1 LLTRRILYLSTIAA
15 ALLAVPRDAAAQGFA
30 LNRFEPAERGSNWF
44 VLDHLDL
51 DGHLRPA
58 VGATFDYQ
66 YQPLALKE
74 GPDKDVRT
82 AVVGHVITMDVG
94 ANVVLWNRVRLGATL
109 PVLFYNEGESAT
121 LRGQPLSSPADQQ
134 GVGDLRFGLDGRLF
148 GTADSP
154 FTLALG
160 GRVWLPT
167 GSPAS
172 YTGDGF
178 VRIGPRLAAAGK
190 IGHFVYA
197 ANVGVVVRN
206 PKSGVVGEVPI
217 DHDFVYGA
225 SAGVTFVH
233 DRITIGPEL
242 YGSTVLGE
250 EAFKTRTSPLEVL
263 LGAHAACPLGLRGG
277 LGIGKGILAGF
288 GSPEV
293 RALAS
298 IEWSPPHEKPV
309 VAPPPEVPSD
319 NDGDG
324 IPDDL
329 DACPDAFGPRTND
342 KRTNGC
348 DDRDKDTIADP
359 IDACPDEAGVP
370 HPNPKR
376 NGCPADQDDDG
387 IIDRLD
393 ACPGA
398 KGAASDDPKQ
408 NGCPE
413 PDRDYDEIP
422 NEKDACPDDPG
433 PANPDPKR
441 NGCPVIRLRETEIAT
456 REPVNF
462 QDDTAVLREDKSTLD
477 VLNAVKD
484 VLIAH
489 AEITKVRV
497 EGHTDNTGTPRSNQ
511 KLSQERADS
520 AMKALIKA
528 GIDKK
533 RLEARGFGQSNPLDT
548 NETEEGRAA
557 NRRVEL
563 HILETSTSPTP
574 GVPAQPKQ

>member
-1 LLTRRILYLSTIAA
+1 LVTRRILFFSTIAA
-15 ALLAVPRDAAAQGFA
+15 ALLATPRDAAAQGFS

-82 AVVGHVITMDVG
+82 AVVGHVITMHVG
-94 ANVVLWNRVRLGATL
+94 ANVVLWHRLRIGATL
-109 PVLFYNEGESAT
+109 PVLFYNEGESAR
-121 LRGQPLSSPADQQ
+121 LRGQTLGSPADAQ
-134 GVGDLRFGLDGRLF
+134 GVGDLRFGLDARLF
-148 GTADSP
+148 GNADSP

-172 YTGDGF
+172 YTSDGF
-178 VRIGPRLAAAGK
+178 VRVGPRLAAAGK
-190 IGHFVYA
+190 VGHFVYA

-217 DHDFVYGA
+217 DHDFIYGA
-225 SAGVTFVH
+225 SAGVSLVH
-233 DRITIGPEL
+233 DRVTIGPEL
-242 YGSTVLGE
+242 YGSTALGDD
-250 EAFKTRTSPLEVL
+250 AFKTRTSPLEAL
-263 LGAHAACPLGLRGG
+263 LGAHATCPLGLRGG

-293 RALAS
+293 RVLAS
-298 IEWSPPHEKPV
+298 LEWSPPKKKPV
-309 VAPPPEVPSD
+309 AVPPPEVPSD

-329 DACPDAFGPRTND
+329 DACPDAIGPRTND

-359 IDACPDEAGVP
+359 YDACPDEPGVP

-376 NGCPADQDDDG
+376 NGCPADRDDDG

-393 ACPGA
+393 ACPGV
-398 KGAASDDPKQ
+398 KGSDSDDPKQ

-413 PDRDYDEIP
+413 PDLDYDEIP
-422 NEKDACPDDPG
+422 NEKDACPNDPG
-433 PANPDPKR
+433 PASPDPKR
-441 NGCPVIRLRETEIAT
+441 NGCPVIQLRQTEIAT
-456 REPVNF
+456 KEAVDF
-462 QDDTAVLREDKSTLD
+462 QPDTAVLLEDKSTMD
-477 VLNAVKD
+477 VLNALKD

-489 AEITKVRV
+489 AEITNLRV
-497 EGHTDNTGTPRSNQ
+497 EGHTDNRGKPAEAK
-511 KLSQERADS
+511 KLSQERA
-520 AMKALIKA
+520 AAVVNWLVEH
-528 GIDKK
+528 GIDPN
-533 RLEARGFGQSNPLDT
+533 RLTSVGWGQERPLESNDT
-548 NETEEGRAA
+548 DEGRAI
-557 NRRVEL
+557 NRRVEF
-563 HILETSTSPTP
+563 HIVSRAPKPTP
-574 GVPAQPKQ
+574 APPSKP

>member
-1 LLTRRILYLSTIAA
+1 LVTRRIVCFSILAVS
-15 ALLAVPRDAAAQGFA
+15 LLAAPLDAAAQGFS

-94 ANVVLWNRVRLGATL
+94 ANVVLWHRLRIGASL

-121 LRGQPLSSPADQQ
+121 LRGQTLSSPADQQ

-154 FTLALG
+154 ITLALG
-160 GRVWLPT
+160 ARVWVPT

-172 YTGDGF
+172 YTSDGF
-178 VRIGPRLAAAGK
+178 VRVGPRLAAAGK

-217 DHDFVYGA
+217 DHDFIYGA

-233 DRITIGPEL
+233 DHVTIGPEL
-242 YGSTVLGE
+242 YGSTVLGD
-250 EAFKTRTSPLEVL
+250 EAFKTRTSPLEAL
-263 LGAHAACPLGLRGG
+263 LGAHANCPLGLRGG
-277 LGIGKGILAGF
+277 LGIGRGILAGF

-293 RALAS
+293 RVLAS
-298 IEWSPPHEKPV
+298 LEWSPPQKKPV
-309 VAPPPEVPSD
+309 VAPPPETPLD

-324 IPDDL
+324 IPDDV
-329 DACPDAFGPRTND
+329 DACPDAIGPRTND

-359 IDACPDEAGVP
+359 YDACPDEPGVP

-376 NGCPADQDDDG
+376 NGCPADSDDDG

-393 ACPGA
+393 ACPGV
-398 KGAASDDPKQ
+398 KGSASDDPKQ

-462 QDDTAVLREDKSTLD
+462 QDDTAVLLEDKSTLD

-489 AEITKVRV
+489 AELAKVRV
-497 EGHTDNTGTPRSNQ
+497 EGHTDNRGKPAEAK
-511 KLSQERADS
+511 KLSEERAAAVVNWLVQHGIDAHRLSSVGWGQERP
-520 AMKALIKA
+520 
-528 GIDKK
+528 
-533 RLEARGFGQSNPLDT
+533 LESNDT
-548 NETEEGRAA
+548 DEGRAI
-557 NRRVEL
+557 NRRVEF
-563 HILETSTSPTP
+563 HIVSRAPKPTP
-574 GVPAQPKQ
+574 APPSKP